1 MRISAEICFVV
12 PCDPDGAVIALR
24 ERGYQID
31 KIEDLRDDSEVGALF
46 IHAARDVADAELAG
60 TPGDHWAAS
69 GLVLDESSTI
79 VTPFGGYSDNAG
91 STSLPDYPYD
101 NPPPPEFEELPPDND
116 NDEATL

>member
-91 STSLPDYPYD
+91 STSLPDYHTTIRH
-101 NPPPPEFEELPPDND
+101 PPSSKSCHP
-116 NDEATL
+116 TTTT